1 MVPDHCRPL
10 YQFHLPKLIHMQMV
24 FSSGASLHDL
34 TDYTLCTEP
43 VSKYFLGL
51 VAWRHDGR
59 PPGAQRRDSLGPSCG
74 VQGNRP
80 ALGAATGADLFPQV
94 RSVAAGVILPP
105 ARQLLIPAA
114 KQLRNA
120 N

>member
-1 MVPDHCRPL
+1 
-10 YQFHLPKLIHMQMV
+10 MQLV

-34 TDYTLCTEP
+34 MDYTLCTES
-43 VSKYFLGL
+43 VSKYFLRPI
-51 VAWRHDGR
+51 AWRHDGR
-59 PPGAQRRDSLGPSCG
+59 PPGAQRRDSLGPSRSMP
-74 VQGNRP
+74 GNRP
-80 ALGAATGADLFPQV
+80 ALGAARGADLFPQV
-94 RSVAAGVILPP
+94 RSVASGVILPP